1 MQVALTV
8 DAEHPDNRNCSA
20 GNPSRLV
27 DLLHDRGAPASSF
40 IQGRWALANP
50 DLLTR
55 IAGDGHLLGNHSH
68 FHTRLPQLTA
78 AGLRA
83 DVGDAAAAIT
93 AITGVDTRPWFR
105 CPFGDG
111 GRNRRVLRRLRAL
124 GYWSIGWDVEGAD
137 WLPERDGDQVAA
149 TIIDRLR
156 DRERAGQ
163 RASVVLLHTWPD
175 STAAALSQVIDAARA
190 RSWPLVTVASVFG
203 SPPDGHRCET
213 APRTLDERVRRKLA
227 RLRAG
232 HPPAIP
238 ADPGAAA

>member
-27 DLLHDRGAPASSF
+27 DLLHDRGAPASFF

-111 GRNRRVLRRLRAL
+111 GLRGYVEQLPPRCYDAWRNSRNGRRARPASRGR
-124 GYWSIGWDVEGAD
+124 E
-137 WLPERDGDQVAA
+137 A
-149 TIIDRLR
+149 TI
-156 DRERAGQ
+156 
-163 RASVVLLHTWPD
+163 
-175 STAAALSQVIDAARA
+175 
-190 RSWPLVTVASVFG
+190 F
-203 SPPDGHRCET
+203 
-213 APRTLDERVRRKLA
+213 
-227 RLRAG
+227 
-232 HPPAIP
+232 
-238 ADPGAAA
+238 